1 MPPAWA
7 SRPASASALSRSAAP
22 PYVAANDSRP
32 PWGAST
38 THLKRGAHR
47 DAARTRPGSA
57 PIDAA
62 RDRSRL
68 AAARY
73 RSRAASIGTAAA
85 AAPAGAPAT
94 APFAPTVDGLAELA
108 RKVESE
114 RLAIYRAQI
123 GVDGPRAL
131 DGKSYSEL
139 SLGVI

>member
-1 MPPAWA
+1 MLESLLDPRLHSCVFTP
-7 SRPASASALSRSAAP
+7 RSA
-22 PYVAANDSRP
+22 
-32 PWGAST
+32 
-38 THLKRGAHR
+38 R
-47 DAARTRPGSA
+47 DAVPNLQQTLSA
-57 PIDAA
+57 PGQ
-62 RDRSRL
+62 L
-68 AAARY
+68 
-73 RSRAASIGTAAA
+73 
-85 AAPAGAPAT
+85 PP

>member
-1 MPPAWA
+1 M
-7 SRPASASALSRSAAP
+7 
-22 PYVAANDSRP
+22 
-32 PWGAST
+32 
-38 THLKRGAHR
+38 THLQICNRRCAEQ
-47 DAARTRPGSA
+47 ASCRPH
-57 PIDAA
+57 
-62 RDRSRL
+62 
-68 AAARY
+68 

>member
-1 MPPAWA
+1 M
-7 SRPASASALSRSAAP
+7 
-22 PYVAANDSRP
+22 
-32 PWGAST
+32 
-38 THLKRGAHR
+38 THLQICNRRCAQQ
-47 DAARTRPGSA
+47 AA
-57 PIDAA
+57 AA
-62 RDRSRL
+62 L
-68 AAARY
+68 AAA
-73 RSRAASIGTAAA
+73 GQL
-85 AAPAGAPAT
+85 GAPAT

>member
-1 MPPAWA
+1 M
-7 SRPASASALSRSAAP
+7 RGAP
-22 PYVAANDSRP
+22 PRAA
-32 PWGAST
+32 
-38 THLKRGAHR
+38 
-47 DAARTRPGSA
+47 AARTRPGSA

-73 RSRAASIGTAAA
+73 RSRAASIATAAA
-85 AAPAGAPAT
+85 AAPAGAPAA

-114 RLAIYRAQI
+114 RLAIYRKQI